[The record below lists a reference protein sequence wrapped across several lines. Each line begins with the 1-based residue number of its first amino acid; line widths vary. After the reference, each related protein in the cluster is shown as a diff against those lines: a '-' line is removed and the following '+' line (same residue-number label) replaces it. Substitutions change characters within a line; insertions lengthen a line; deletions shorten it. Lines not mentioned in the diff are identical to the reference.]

1 LSQLIS
7 KCVTN
12 LIPFASETV
21 NSLLPGNCAAHAFGM
36 ENNRLTNTAQN
47 SAFAHLRRLD
57 PGLPDILW
65 RIIVNY
71 RPMVPASQWQACRE
85 FVVTSVLA
93 TKPRTY
99 ENTRRVMSM
108 TARFVCWTWTV
119 TGCALTP
126 DKVFTDSHS
135 RRFISDQLG
144 ARSPIYRWGVARQLS
159 VISEEVNG
167 NELFRPVFGSR
178 RARTAPYSTAELATM
193 SSWANALPTA
203 HKRRNARAILALG
216 GGAGLTAAEVM
227 VARVEDV
234 EVLDGVTYIAVRG
247 SSPRR
252 VPMLSIWTKT
262 LALAIAGAT
271 PGLIFVGYRLE
282 EYPPRSLQTFLTEN
296 RGQVRP
302 SSARLK
308 CNFVVAL
315 LDAHLPVQVIMEAA
329 GFTSAHGLDPYLPF
343 AQNPK
348 LDDFIATIAGNA
360 VTR

>member
-1 LSQLIS
+1 
-7 KCVTN
+7 
-12 LIPFASETV
+12 
-21 NSLLPGNCAAHAFGM
+21 M
-36 ENNRLTNTAQN
+36 ENNRLTHKPE
-47 SAFAHLRRLD
+47 SSRFASLRPLD
-57 PGLPDILW
+57 PDLPDMLW

-71 RPMVPASQWQACRE
+71 RPMVPASQWEACGE
-85 FVVTSVLA
+85 FVISTVLA

-119 TGCALTP
+119 TGCTLSP

-135 RRFISDQLG
+135 RRFISDQLA
-144 ARSPIYRWGVARQLS
+144 ARSPIYQWGVARQLS
-159 VISEEVNG
+159 VISETVNG
-167 NELFRPVFGSR
+167 SELFRPAFGAR
-178 RARTAPYSTAELATM
+178 RGRTAPYSTAELATM
-193 SSWANALPTA
+193 NSWANALPTA

-234 EVLDGVTYIAVRG
+234 EILDGVTYVTVRG

-252 VPMLSIWTKT
+252 VPMLGIWTRT
-262 LALAIAGAT
+262 LTLAIAGT
-271 PGLIFVGYRLE
+271 SHGLIFVGHRFE

-296 RGQVRP
+296 RGKVRP

-315 LDAHLPVQVIMEAA
+315 LDAHLPVQIIMDAA
-329 GFTSAHGLDPYLPF
+329 GFTSAHGLDPYLRF
-343 AQNPK
+343 AKSPNIS
-348 LDDFIATIAGNA
+348 DFTSAIVGTA
-360 VTR
+360 VNR